1 MVRPGKYLYRRLD
14 VVLGTSR
21 MTPCE
26 NSLMRQNSD
35 NLKGAF
41 VPVAINTLT
50 QLYYVFALRN
60 SSTPTYQSKLTNIV
74 NITFAGVYV
83 SLH

>member
-1 MVRPGKYLYRRLD
+1 ML
-14 VVLGTSR
+14 T
-21 MTPCE
+21 T
-26 NSLMRQNSD
+26 QNSD

-60 SSTPTYQSKLTNIV
+60 SATPTYQSKLTNIV
-74 NITFAGVYV
+74 NITFAGM
-83 SLH
+83 

>member
-1 MVRPGKYLYRRLD
+1 MLLVIPVLPLGCSSGWVISLLRTGKIEKLTL
-14 VVLGTSR
+14 
-21 MTPCE
+21 
-26 NSLMRQNSD
+26 QNSD

-60 SSTPTYQSKLTNIV
+60 SATPTYQSKLTNIV
-74 NITFAGVYV
+74 NITFAGM
-83 SLH
+83 

>member
-1 MVRPGKYLYRRLD
+1 MD
-14 VVLGTSR
+14 VVLGTRLVSSGY
-21 MTPCE
+21 TE
-26 NSLMRQNSD
+26 LTGQNSD

-74 NITFAGVYV
+74 NITFAGVYDISIDPRV
-83 SLH
+83 Q